1 MAENTNE
8 ELLTVAEDGSIEVD
22 ISEEEEKEE
31 EEYKNPYETDHYAN
45 LAEGLDKDRLAEI
58 SSDLLSKFENDKSSR
73 KDWEDQYAKGL
84 KMLGVISED
93 RDDPLRKPIC

>member
-31 EEYKNPYETDHYAN
+31 EEYKNPY
-45 LAEGLDKDRLAEI
+45 
-58 SSDLLSKFENDKSSR
+58 
-73 KDWEDQYAKGL
+73 
-84 KMLGVISED
+84 
-93 RDDPLRKPIC
+93 